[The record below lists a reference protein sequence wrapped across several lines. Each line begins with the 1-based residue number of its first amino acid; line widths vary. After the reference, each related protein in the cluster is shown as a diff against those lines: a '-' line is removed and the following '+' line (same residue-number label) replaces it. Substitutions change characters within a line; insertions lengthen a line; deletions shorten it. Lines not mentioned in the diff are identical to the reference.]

1 MRKIS
6 VIMPIY
12 NEKLSWIQ
20 KSLDSIINQTYSLTE
35 IIIILDNPNN
45 NELRN
50 FLLKQESRSDNISVI
65 LNEKNLGIVK
75 SLNKGILKSSGELIA
90 RMDGDDIAF
99 LNRFK
104 EEVDFLDRYHLDL
117 VTSSVEDIDEQ
128 DNILLS
134 RAQDNLIGNQF
145 EKVIQYKYLGA
156 HPTWLGKREIFE
168 KLGGYRP
175 ISHAEDLDF
184 LLRALEQN
192 YSVGLLGNPTLQ
204 YRLRKKSVTASHQLE
219 MFVNSVSIR
228 SFYKKG
234 TLSINEPSK
243 ITEKSQK
250 ISAED
255 RERYSR
261 FAKTRKEIFY
271 SFSNNKIA
279 AILELP
285 KLFSLMIFSKYAITL
300 LFNDTKRILKHI

>member
-1 MRKIS
+1 
-6 VIMPIY
+6 MPIY
-12 NEKLSWIQ
+12 NERLSWIQ
-20 KSLDSIINQTYSLTE
+20 KSLDSIINQTYLSTE
-35 IIIILDNPNN
+35 IIIILDDPNN
-45 NELRN
+45 KELRD
-50 FLLKQESRSDNISVI
+50 FLIQQESRSDNIVVI

-99 LNRFK
+99 LDRFE
-104 EEVDFLDRYHLDL
+104 EEVYFLDKHNLDL

-128 DNILLS
+128 DNIVLS
-134 RAQDNLIGNQF
+134 RSQVDLIGSQF
-145 EKVIQYKYLGA
+145 EKDIRYKYLGA

-168 KLGGYRP
+168 ELGGYRS

-192 YSVGLLGNPTLQ
+192 YSVGFLGTPTLQ
-204 YRLRKKSVTASHQLE
+204 YRLRGKSVTASHQLE

-243 ITEKSQK
+243 ITETSRK
-250 ISAED
+250 ISVED
-255 RERYSR
+255 REIFSD
-261 FAKTRKEIFY
+261 FSKTRKEIFY
-271 SFSNNKIA
+271 LLTNNKIGA
-279 AILELP
+279 VLKFP
-285 KLFSLMIFSKYAITL
+285 KLFFLMIFSRYAKIL
-300 LFNDTKRILKHI
+300 LFNDAKRILKHI